1 MYKFVNTGEYTPRL
15 IQIKVMTNYC
25 ERRKYN
31 TNCYNYWYYRTA
43 SRYQNRNKSAASHGH
58 VTNRWLT
65 GCTTEDKANKSRG
78 VPLLPK
84 VTQNV

>member
-31 TNCYNYWYYRTA
+31 TNCYNY
-43 SRYQNRNKSAASHGH
+43 
-58 VTNRWLT
+58 
-65 GCTTEDKANKSRG
+65 
-78 VPLLPK
+78 
-84 VTQNV
+84 